1 MITRAQIRR
10 QLRSQG
16 GIMNAVPRQGY
27 VFGGVSKAI
36 KKVVSKAGDVVG
48 QVTKSPIG
56 KAALLGAGLYY
67 GGGGNLFGAQRA
79 GMTGFSLGNLPGYL
93 KAKNFMM
100 GQPLGFKTAG
110 DTVARSSGFLSKL
123 IPSTTLGKAAL
134 GAGAITLL
142 GLSQEDQPD
151 PEEIMGARRRGN
163 LEEYLRRYYKN
174 VNQNATDEEVEEFV
188 RINKAKGGRIGYAQG
203 TPENEMDETL
213 TIYEFMKDQGIDAGA
228 KTIKKEGT
236 QTAFYDA
243 GDDKTNA
250 LNVWQSMGPEDRS
263 LFDGFLDFFQDG
275 EWRDRIKGALPME
288 QKMASMEAGQES
300 TLENIYFDLIDEGLS
315 PADAEKKAKEMYNN
329 MSQAPSERGI
339 MAAKG
344 GRIKYAMGS
353 DGMRSKALA
362 ALYNDDDEENKASG
376 GRVGLKK
383 GSPHGKTDKE
393 VLEEKYPTLFSDTTT
408 SIEGSPKK
416 KKNYKKKAQGGRI
429 GRYGGGMGLMG
440 LPGMPRMAADGIEYD
455 MRAKGGFQPL
465 GSKEGKDDV
474 KAMLAKNEFVMT
486 ADAVRGAGEGDVNK
500 GAQRMYDTMKKLEGK
515 VA

>member
-1 MITRAQIRR
+1 MRY
-10 QLRSQG
+10 L
-16 GIMNAVPRQGY
+16 
-27 VFGGVSKAI
+27 
-36 KKVVSKAGDVVG
+36 VG
-48 QVTKSPIG
+48 QASRPMGPVEKGFYTDATRGLIG
-56 KAALLGAGLYY
+56 EGGKFNLG
-67 GGGGNLFGAQRA
+67 
-79 GMTGFSLGNLPGYL
+79 
-93 KAKNFMM
+93 
-100 GQPLGFKTAG
+100 KTAVG
-110 DTVARSSGFLSKL
+110 AA
-123 IPSTTLGKAAL
+123 TL
-134 GAGAITLL
+134 TLL

-250 LNVWQSMGPEDRS
+250 LNVWESMGPEDRS

-393 VLEEKYPTLFSDTTT
+393 VLEELYPTLFSDTTT

-416 KKNYKKKAQGGRI
+416 KKNYKKKADGGRIGYDKGGSIAKLIGQGMDPSTALAMWDDWKDSGSQLSFQDYVGYGTIDNYAQGGRI